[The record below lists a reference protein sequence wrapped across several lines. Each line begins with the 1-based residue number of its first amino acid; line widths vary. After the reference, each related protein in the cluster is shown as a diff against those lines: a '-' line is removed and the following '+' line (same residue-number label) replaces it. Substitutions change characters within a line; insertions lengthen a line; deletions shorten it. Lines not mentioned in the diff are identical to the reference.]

1 MKNYKTFNNKFM
13 KHLCSDIKTVETSD
27 DPFSINMSSEKITQA
42 KNAAFQETVVGE
54 LSKLTA
60 MMKENKGKEEIQ
72 SSLDNLNKLE
82 NLSKMVGTQEVYQN
96 KIKVN
101 GQEIEINELKNLAVK
116 KAQKQLAPK
125 QPAKQK
131 EQVKQNIQNK
141 PEIKGQAPKI

>member
-1 MKNYKTFNNKFM
+1 
-13 KHLCSDIKTVETSD
+13 
-27 DPFSINMSSEKITQA
+27 MSSEKITQA

>member
-1 MKNYKTFNNKFM
+1 M